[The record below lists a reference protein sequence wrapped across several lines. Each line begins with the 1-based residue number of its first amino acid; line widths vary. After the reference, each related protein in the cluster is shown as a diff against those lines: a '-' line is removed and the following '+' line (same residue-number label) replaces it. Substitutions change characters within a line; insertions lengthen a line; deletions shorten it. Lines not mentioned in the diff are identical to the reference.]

1 MILSSARAT
10 CFCLCPYAETS
21 CDNGIVYNST
31 CYKIHRVP
39 VNWFTAVNRCLAN
52 NGSLA
57 VFDDQVLKYFAV
69 TMLKQ
74 EHLWIGLIKSWWTWP
89 DAGISWFNY
98 WLIVTAETYS
108 DENCQ
113 ITFYYRFLLL
123 TSLCPRLL
131 TWHYPHLLQSAGA
144 CYRSISRVRGSL
156 SSKPVARR
164 CCCRSTGQTDG
175 LTDARPFH
183 RPCSA
188 YYAVSVNNFCSRT
201 L

>member
-89 DAGISWFNY
+89 DAGIS
-98 WLIVTAETYS
+98 
-108 DENCQ
+108 
-113 ITFYYRFLLL
+113 
-123 TSLCPRLL
+123 
-131 TWHYPHLLQSAGA
+131 
-144 CYRSISRVRGSL
+144 
-156 SSKPVARR
+156 
-164 CCCRSTGQTDG
+164 
-175 LTDARPFH
+175 
-183 RPCSA
+183 
-188 YYAVSVNNFCSRT
+188 
-201 L
+201 